1 MQPFIEFLKVMVV
14 HGADPHATV
23 DKLEFYRKLD
33 EHKKHLLVLHE
44 QRGAN
49 QVVADSLMNGD

>member
-1 MQPFIEFLKVMVV
+1 MVV

-49 QVVADSLMNGD
+49 QVVADSLMNDD